1 MSQDAIRTA
10 ESSGACTW
18 CGERPL
24 PGTPRCDSC
33 GVLVPTGSYERELL
47 ALVKEIGPS
56 RLSEAELQVAHY
68 LGVPSLR
75 NYVRK
80 GVVGTTGYMSHVW
93 LPKRFAGRRFAL
105 IVFDPEPEPD
115 EGVPRYDPEE

>member
-1 MSQDAIRTA
+1 MSQEIIGTA
-10 ESSGACTW
+10 DSSGGCTW
-18 CGERPL
+18 CGKSLP

-47 ALVKEIGPS
+47 ALVKEIGPD
-56 RLSEAELQVAHY
+56 RLREHELQVAHY

-80 GVVGTTGYMSHVW
+80 GVVGTTSYMSHVW
-93 LPKRFAGRRFAL
+93 LPKRFAGRSFAL

-115 EGVPRYDPEE
+115 EEVPRYETED

>member
-1 MSQDAIRTA
+1 
-10 ESSGACTW
+10 
-18 CGERPL
+18 
-24 PGTPRCDSC
+24 
-33 GVLVPTGSYERELL
+33 L
-47 ALVKEIGPS
+47 ALVKEIGPD

-93 LPKRFAGRRFAL
+93 LPKRFAGRSFAL